1 MCILCA
7 PRWITRIL
15 PYVGSCEMAGGRC
28 SAVLGMQGRWFL
40 GDSGHDSEG
49 FSQQAM
55 TGVAVAHMFLPVHA
69 HVCST
74 EASCSS
80 MGPRWLIYPIL
91 SYPVCTGHFLPPL
104 PTFSPLPTALPSG
117 FHSYLFFLS
126 SHCLF
131 NLTNRFSAL
140 FSRRYP
146 SGIGIGILFQLIAT
160 LQHATS
166 S

>member
-1 MCILCA
+1 
-7 PRWITRIL
+7 
-15 PYVGSCEMAGGRC
+15 MAGGRC

-91 SYPVCTGHFLPPL
+91 SYPVCTGHFLPSSPVFCLHCPL
-104 PTFSPLPTALPSG
+104 FPHYLPPYHPASILTFFFELPP
-117 FHSYLFFLS
+117 
-126 SHCLF
+126 CLF

>member
-1 MCILCA
+1 MLPSLAFAGVMCILCA

-49 FSQQAM
+49 FSQQAI
-55 TGVAVAHMFLPVHA
+55 TGVAVAHMFLPLHA

-91 SYPVCTGHFLPPL
+91 SYPVCTGHFLPSSPVFASIARFSPTTYRPTIRLPFLPFFLELPL
-104 PTFSPLPTALPSG
+104 PV
-117 FHSYLFFLS
+117 
-126 SHCLF
+126 
-131 NLTNRFSAL
+131 
-140 FSRRYP
+140 
-146 SGIGIGILFQLIAT
+146 
-160 LQHATS
+160 
-166 S
+166 